1 MNDVSPST
9 VILKPGAPQQAFDF
23 DVTIVGA
30 GPVGLALAGWLA
42 RRSVTRELKIALID
56 AREPEDSIAD
66 PRAIAVSHGSRMIL
80 EPLRW
85 PADATAI
92 QRIHVSQRGHFGRTL
107 IDHGEHGLPALGY
120 VLRYGSIVHGLAEA
134 VHATPVHWF
143 RSTSAAAPVEEEDG
157 VTLPIETA
165 GVTRRLRTRVLV
177 SAEGGLFGDQKAA
190 KHRERHAERHGGER
204 VPGGESALHAAEPVA
219 RVEPADDETAH
230 AHLAAHDGHDGHD
243 ANDGRSEAPSGAA
256 HHANHANH
264 ANHAHQQSTARRD
277 KASSRDYGQTALVGT
292 VSVSAPQPHVAW
304 ERFTPEG
311 PIALLP
317 MGGVRG
323 ADYALVWCCAPEEAA
338 RRAQLSDDEFLREL
352 GEAFGGRMGRF
363 TQIKGR
369 ASFPLGLN
377 AVDTLVRGRIVA
389 IGNAAQTLHPV
400 AGQGLNLG
408 LRDAHALVDALCAQG
423 PTPLALAAFA
433 QRRALDRRMTIGAT
447 DTLARLFTVDF
458 APLAVLR
465 GLALTALEFAPPVK
479 TALARQMM
487 FGQRR

>member
-1 MNDVSPST
+1 
-9 VILKPGAPQQAFDF
+9 
-23 DVTIVGA
+23 VGA

-42 RRSVTRELKIALID
+42 RRSVTRTLKIALID

-120 VLRYGSIVHGLAEA
+120 VLRYGSIVHGLADA
-134 VHATPVHWF
+134 VRATSVHWF
-143 RSTSAAAPVEEEDG
+143 RSTAAAEPVQELDG

-165 GVTRRLRTRVLV
+165 GVTRRLRTRILV
-177 SAEGGLFGDQKAA
+177 NAEGGLFGDQKMRKREDGKNATGDGAGNAKAEAGTSAA
-190 KHRERHAERHGGER
+190 A
-204 VPGGESALHAAEPVA
+204 SATGSATGSAA
-219 RVEPADDETAH
+219 
-230 AHLAAHDGHDGHD
+230 GKG
-243 ANDGRSEAPSGAA
+243 
-256 HHANHANH
+256 
-264 ANHAHQQSTARRD
+264 
-277 KASSRDYGQTALVGT
+277 SRDYGQTALVGT

-304 ERFTPEG
+304 ERFTSQG

-323 ADYALVWCCAPEEAA
+323 ADYAMVWCCAPDEAA
-338 RRAQLSDDEFLREL
+338 RRAQLSDDAFLREL
-352 GEAFGGRMGRF
+352 GAAFGDRMGRF
-363 TQIKGR
+363 THIKGR

-377 AVDTLVRGRIVA
+377 AVETLVNGHIVA

-408 LRDAHALVDALCAQG
+408 LRDAHALADALSAEG
-423 PTPLALAAFA
+423 PTPLALATFA

-458 APLAVLR
+458 APLAIMR

>member
-1 MNDVSPST
+1 MNDVPQST
-9 VILKPGAPQQAFDF
+9 VILKPAVSDHPFDF

-42 RRSVTRELKIALID
+42 RRSATRALKIALID

-66 PRAIAVSHGSRMIL
+66 PRAIAVSQGSRMIL

-107 IDHGEHGLPALGY
+107 IDHSEHGLPALGY

-134 VHATPVHWF
+134 VHATSVHWF
-143 RSTSAAAPVEEEDG
+143 RSTSASAPTQELDG

-165 GVTRRLRTRVLV
+165 GVTRLLRTRILV
-177 SAEGGLFGDQKAA
+177 NAEGGLFGDEKSGKRA
-190 KHRERHAERHGGER
+190 GGK
-204 VPGGESALHAAEPVA
+204 PGSLTGEG
-219 RVEPADDETAH
+219 DT
-230 AHLAAHDGHDGHD
+230 
-243 ANDGRSEAPSGAA
+243 
-256 HHANHANH
+256 
-264 ANHAHQQSTARRD
+264 
-277 KASSRDYGQTALVGT
+277 RDYAQTALVGT

-304 ERFTPEG
+304 ERFTSQG

-323 ADYALVWCCAPEEAA
+323 ADYALVWCCAPDEAA
-338 RRAQLSDDEFLREL
+338 RRSQLSDEDFLREL
-352 GEAFGGRMGRF
+352 GAAFGSRMGRF

-369 ASFPLGLN
+369 ASFPLGLT
-377 AVDTLVRGRIVA
+377 AVDTLVNGHVVA

-408 LRDAHALVDALCAQG
+408 LRDAHALADALSAEG
-423 PTPLALAAFA
+423 PTPLALATFA
-433 QRRALDRRMTIGAT
+433 QRRALDRRLTIGAT

-458 APLAVLR
+458 PPLAALR
-465 GLALTALEFAPPVK
+465 GLALTALEFVPPVK

>member
-1 MNDVSPST
+1 MHEASPST
-9 VILKPGAPQQAFDF
+9 VILKPAAHSFDF

-42 RRSVTRELKIALID
+42 RRSVTRTLKIALID

-120 VLRYGSIVHGLAEA
+120 VLRYGSIVHGLADA
-134 VHATPVHWF
+134 VRATSVHWF
-143 RSTSAAAPVEEEDG
+143 RSTAAAEPVQELDG

-165 GVTRRLRTRVLV
+165 GVTRGLRTRILV
-177 SAEGGLFGDQKAA
+177 NAEGGLFGDQKMRKREDGKNATGDGAGNAKAEAGTSAA
-190 KHRERHAERHGGER
+190 A
-204 VPGGESALHAAEPVA
+204 SATGSATGSAA
-219 RVEPADDETAH
+219 
-230 AHLAAHDGHDGHD
+230 GKG
-243 ANDGRSEAPSGAA
+243 
-256 HHANHANH
+256 
-264 ANHAHQQSTARRD
+264 
-277 KASSRDYGQTALVGT
+277 SRDYGQTALVGT

-304 ERFTPEG
+304 ERFTSQG

-323 ADYALVWCCAPEEAA
+323 ADYAMVWCCAPDEAA
-338 RRAQLSDDEFLREL
+338 RRAQLSDDAFLREL
-352 GEAFGGRMGRF
+352 GAAFGDRMGRF
-363 TQIKGR
+363 THIKGR

-377 AVDTLVRGRIVA
+377 AVETLVNGHIVA

-408 LRDAHALVDALCAQG
+408 LRDAHALADALSAEG
-423 PTPLALAAFA
+423 PTPLALATFA

-458 APLAVLR
+458 APLAIMR

>member
-1 MNDVSPST
+1 MNDVSQSA
-9 VILKPGAPQQAFDF
+9 VILKPAAADHPFDF

-42 RRSVTRELKIALID
+42 RRSATQALKIALID

-107 IDHGEHGLPALGY
+107 IDHSEHGLPALGY

-134 VHATPVHWF
+134 VHATSVHWF
-143 RSTSAAAPVEEEDG
+143 RSTSAAAPTQALDG
-157 VTLPIETA
+157 VTLPVETA
-165 GVTRRLRTRVLV
+165 GVTRQLRTRILV
-177 SAEGGLFGDQKAA
+177 NAEGGLFGDQKSA
-190 KHRERHAERHGGER
+190 KRAGKSRAENG
-204 VPGGESALHAAEPVA
+204 
-219 RVEPADDETAH
+219 T
-230 AHLAAHDGHDGHD
+230 
-243 ANDGRSEAPSGAA
+243 
-256 HHANHANH
+256 
-264 ANHAHQQSTARRD
+264 
-277 KASSRDYGQTALVGT
+277 RDYGQTALVGT

-304 ERFTPEG
+304 ERFTSQG
-311 PIALLP
+311 PLALLP

-323 ADYALVWCCAPEEAA
+323 ADYALVWCCAPDEAA
-338 RRAQLSDDEFLREL
+338 RRAQLSDDAFLREL
-352 GEAFGGRMGRF
+352 GVAFGDRMGRF
-363 TQIKGR
+363 TRIVGR

-377 AVDTLVRGRIVA
+377 TVDTLVQGRVVA

-408 LRDAHALVDALCAQG
+408 LRDAHALADVLSAEG
-423 PTPLALAAFA
+423 PTPLALATFA

-458 APLAVLR
+458 APLAIMR
-465 GLALTALEFAPPVK
+465 GLALTALEFVPPLK

>member
-9 VILKPGAPQQAFDF
+9 VILKHASHAQPVDF

-42 RRSVTRELKIALID
+42 RRSATEALKIALVD

-85 PADATAI
+85 PAEATAI

-107 IDHGEHGLPALGY
+107 IDHAEHGLPALGY

-134 VHATPVHWF
+134 VHGSKVHRF
-143 RSTSAAAPVEEEDG
+143 HSTSAAAPTQEPDG

-165 GVTRRLRTRVLV
+165 GVTRTLRTRILV
-177 SAEGGLFGDQKAA
+177 NAEGGLFGDQKQGKKAD
-190 KHRERHAERHGGER
+190 KDPAENG
-204 VPGGESALHAAEPVA
+204 
-219 RVEPADDETAH
+219 T
-230 AHLAAHDGHDGHD
+230 
-243 ANDGRSEAPSGAA
+243 
-256 HHANHANH
+256 
-264 ANHAHQQSTARRD
+264 
-277 KASSRDYGQTALVGT
+277 RDYGQTALVGT
-292 VSVSAPQPHVAW
+292 VTVSAPRPHVAW
-304 ERFTPEG
+304 ERFTSQG

-323 ADYALVWCCAPEEAA
+323 AEYALVWCCAPEEAA
-338 RRAQLSDDEFLREL
+338 RRAQLSDDDFLREL
-352 GEAFGGRMGRF
+352 GAAFGDRMGRF
-363 TQIKGR
+363 TRISGR

-377 AVDTLVRGRIVA
+377 AVETLVNGRIVA

-408 LRDAHALVDALCAQG
+408 LRDAHSLADALSAEG

-433 QRRALDRRMTIGAT
+433 QRRALDRRLTIGAT

-458 APLAVLR
+458 APLAIVR
-465 GLALTALEFAPPVK
+465 GLALTALEFVPPVK

>member
-9 VILKPGAPQQAFDF
+9 VILKPAASDQPFDF

-42 RRSVTRELKIALID
+42 RRSATRALKIGLVD

-143 RSTSAAAPVEEEDG
+143 RSTSAAAPVQENDG

-177 SAEGGLFGDQKAA
+177 NAEGGLFGDQKGSHGSGRSGGTSRATAA
-190 KHRERHAERHGGER
+190 VRESADTGAEKDAEREAGTYTRASAPNDAGLQPGKRSDKHG
-204 VPGGESALHAAEPVA
+204 
-219 RVEPADDETAH
+219 T
-230 AHLAAHDGHDGHD
+230 
-243 ANDGRSEAPSGAA
+243 
-256 HHANHANH
+256 
-264 ANHAHQQSTARRD
+264 
-277 KASSRDYGQTALVGT
+277 RDYGQTALVGT
-292 VSVSAPQPHVAW
+292 VTVSAPQPHVAW
-304 ERFTPEG
+304 ERFTRDG

-323 ADYALVWCCAPEEAA
+323 ADYALVWCCSPDEAA
-338 RRAQLSDDEFLREL
+338 RRAQLSDDDFLREL
-352 GEAFGGRMGRF
+352 GTAFGGRMGRF

-377 AVDTLVRGRIVA
+377 AVDTIVKGHVVA

-408 LRDAHALVDALCAQG
+408 LRDAHALADALSAEG
-423 PTPLALAAFA
+423 PTPLALASFA

-447 DTLARLFTVDF
+447 DMLARLFTVDF
-458 APLAVLR
+458 APLAIMR
-465 GLALTALEFAPPVK
+465 GLALTALELVPPVK

>member
-1 MNDVSPST
+1 MHDASPST
-9 VILKPGAPQQAFDF
+9 VILKPAAHSFDF

-42 RRSVTRELKIALID
+42 RRSVTRALKIALID

-85 PADATAI
+85 PAEATAI

-120 VLRYGSIVHGLAEA
+120 VLRYGSIVHSLADA
-134 VHATPVHWF
+134 VRATPVHWF
-143 RSTSAAAPVEEEDG
+143 RSTAAGEPVQELDG

-165 GVTRRLRTRVLV
+165 GVTRRLRTRILV
-177 SAEGGLFGDQKAA
+177 NAEGGLFGDQKTRKREDGKNATEDGGSDA
-190 KHRERHAERHGGER
+190 KAEAG
-204 VPGGESALHAAEPVA
+204 
-219 RVEPADDETAH
+219 T
-230 AHLAAHDGHDGHD
+230 
-243 ANDGRSEAPSGAA
+243 GAA
-256 HHANHANH
+256 ASATG
-264 ANHAHQQSTARRD
+264 STAR
-277 KASSRDYGQTALVGT
+277 KGARDYGQTALVGT

-304 ERFTPEG
+304 ERFTSQG

-323 ADYALVWCCAPEEAA
+323 ADYAMVWCCAPDEAA
-338 RRAQLSDDEFLREL
+338 RRAQLSDDAFLREL
-352 GEAFGGRMGRF
+352 GAAFGERMGRF
-363 TQIKGR
+363 THIKGR

-377 AVDTLVRGRIVA
+377 AVETLVNGHIVA

-408 LRDAHALVDALCAQG
+408 LRDAHALADALSAEG
-423 PTPLALAAFA
+423 PTPLALATFA

-458 APLAVLR
+458 APLAIMR

>member
-1 MNDVSPST
+1 MNDVPQST
-9 VILKPGAPQQAFDF
+9 VILRPAVSDHPFDF

-42 RRSVTRELKIALID
+42 RRSATQALKIALID

-85 PADATAI
+85 PADSTAI

-107 IDHGEHGLPALGY
+107 IDHSEHGLPALGY

-134 VHATPVHWF
+134 VHATSVHWF
-143 RSTSAAAPVEEEDG
+143 RSTSASAPTQERDG

-165 GVTRRLRTRVLV
+165 GVTRHLRTRILV
-177 SAEGGLFGDQKAA
+177 NAEGGLFGDQRSGKRAGS
-190 KHRERHAERHGGER
+190 KPGSRTEGG
-204 VPGGESALHAAEPVA
+204 
-219 RVEPADDETAH
+219 T
-230 AHLAAHDGHDGHD
+230 
-243 ANDGRSEAPSGAA
+243 
-256 HHANHANH
+256 
-264 ANHAHQQSTARRD
+264 
-277 KASSRDYGQTALVGT
+277 RDYWQTALVGT

-304 ERFTPEG
+304 ERFTSQG

-323 ADYALVWCCAPEEAA
+323 ADYALVWCCAPDEAA
-338 RRAQLSDDEFLREL
+338 RRSQLSNDEFLREL
-352 GEAFGGRMGRF
+352 GAAFGSRMGRF

-377 AVDTLVRGRIVA
+377 AVDTLVNGHVVA

-408 LRDAHALVDALCAQG
+408 LRDAHALADALSAEG
-423 PTPLALAAFA
+423 PTPLALATFA
-433 QRRALDRRMTIGAT
+433 QRRALDRRLTIGAT

-458 APLAVLR
+458 PPLAALR
-465 GLALTALEFAPPVK
+465 GLALTALEFVPPVK

>member
-1 MNDVSPST
+1 MNDVSQST
-9 VILKPGAPQQAFDF
+9 VILKPAAAGHLFDF

-42 RRSVTRELKIALID
+42 RRSATRELKIALVD

-107 IDHGEHGLPALGY
+107 IDHSEHGLPALGY

-134 VHATPVHWF
+134 VHATAVHWF
-143 RSTSAAAPVEEEDG
+143 RSTSAGAPTQERDG

-165 GVTRRLRTRVLV
+165 GVTRQLRTRILV
-177 SAEGGLFGDQKAA
+177 NAEGGLFGDQKPGKGAVKGNDPAA
-190 KHRERHAERHGGER
+190 GVNVGQQAGHHADGETPDNR
-204 VPGGESALHAAEPVA
+204 AAGIGATSAGQQAGRNGAAA
-219 RVEPADDETAH
+219 RRAGRAAVEP
-230 AHLAAHDGHDGHD
+230 G
-243 ANDGRSEAPSGAA
+243 
-256 HHANHANH
+256 
-264 ANHAHQQSTARRD
+264 
-277 KASSRDYGQTALVGT
+277 SRDYGQTALVGT
-292 VSVSAPQPHVAW
+292 VTVSAPQPHVAW
-304 ERFTPEG
+304 ERFTSQG

-338 RRAQLSDDEFLREL
+338 RRAQLSDETFLQEL
-352 GEAFGGRMGRF
+352 GAAFGDRMGRF
-363 TQIKGR
+363 THIKGR

-377 AVDTLVRGRIVA
+377 AVETLVNGHIVA

-408 LRDAHALVDALCAQG
+408 LRDAHSLADAISAEG
-423 PTPLALAAFA
+423 PTPLALATFA

-447 DTLARLFTVDF
+447 DTLARLFTIDF
-458 APLAVLR
+458 APLAIVR
-465 GLALTALEFAPPVK
+465 GLALTALEFLPPVK

>member
-1 MNDVSPST
+1 MNDVPQST
-9 VILKPGAPQQAFDF
+9 VILKPAVSDQAFDF

-42 RRSVTRELKIALID
+42 RRSATQALRIALID

-85 PADATAI
+85 PAEATAI

-107 IDHGEHGLPALGY
+107 IDHSEHGLPALGY

-134 VHATPVHWF
+134 VHATGVHWF
-143 RSTSAAAPVEEEDG
+143 RSTSASAPTQERDG

-165 GVTRRLRTRVLV
+165 GVTRHLRTRILV
-177 SAEGGLFGDQKAA
+177 NAEGGLFGDQKTGKRGNGNGNDSDATSTSNNA
-190 KHRERHAERHGGER
+190 GAGG
-204 VPGGESALHAAEPVA
+204 
-219 RVEPADDETAH
+219 T
-230 AHLAAHDGHDGHD
+230 
-243 ANDGRSEAPSGAA
+243 
-256 HHANHANH
+256 
-264 ANHAHQQSTARRD
+264 
-277 KASSRDYGQTALVGT
+277 RDYGQTALVGT

-304 ERFTPEG
+304 ERFTSQG

-323 ADYALVWCCAPEEAA
+323 ADYALVWCCAPDEAT
-338 RRAQLSDDEFLREL
+338 RRSHLPDDEFLREL
-352 GEAFGGRMGRF
+352 GAAFGSRMGRF

-377 AVDTLVRGRIVA
+377 TIDTLVNGHVVA

-408 LRDAHALVDALCAQG
+408 LRDAHALADAFSAEG
-423 PTPLALAAFA
+423 PTTLALAAFA
-433 QRRALDRRMTIGAT
+433 QRRALDRRLTIGAT

-458 APLAVLR
+458 PPLAALR
-465 GLALTALEFAPPVK
+465 GLALTALEFVPPVK

>member
-1 MNDVSPST
+1 MNDVSQPA
-9 VILKPGAPQQAFDF
+9 VILKPAAADPSFDF

-42 RRSVTRELKIALID
+42 RRSATQALKIALVD

-85 PADATAI
+85 PAGATAI

-107 IDHGEHGLPALGY
+107 IDHSEHGLPALGY

-134 VHATPVHWF
+134 VHAPSVHWF
-143 RSTSAAAPVEEEDG
+143 RSTSAAAPVQDSDG

-165 GVTRRLRTRVLV
+165 GVTRQLRTRILV
-177 SAEGGLFGDQKAA
+177 SAEGGLFGDQKSDKRADKHAGNSISKNADVPTGKSSGGSSGKLPAA
-190 KHRERHAERHGGER
+190 NG
-204 VPGGESALHAAEPVA
+204 
-219 RVEPADDETAH
+219 T
-230 AHLAAHDGHDGHD
+230 
-243 ANDGRSEAPSGAA
+243 
-256 HHANHANH
+256 
-264 ANHAHQQSTARRD
+264 
-277 KASSRDYGQTALVGT
+277 RDYGQTALVGT
-292 VSVSAPQPHVAW
+292 VTVSAPQPHVAW
-304 ERFTPEG
+304 ERFTSQG

-338 RRAQLSDDEFLREL
+338 RRAQLSDEAFLREL
-352 GEAFGGRMGRF
+352 DAAFGDRMGRF
-363 TQIKGR
+363 TQIVGR

-377 AVDTLVRGRIVA
+377 TVETLVKGRVVA

-408 LRDAHALVDALCAQG
+408 LRDAHALADALSAEG
-423 PTPLALAAFA
+423 PTPLALATFA

-458 APLAVLR
+458 APLAVMR
-465 GLALTALEFAPPVK
+465 GLALTALEFLPPVK

>member
-1 MNDVSPST
+1 MNDVSQST
-9 VILKPGAPQQAFDF
+9 VILKPAAAGEPFDF

-42 RRSVTRELKIALID
+42 RRSATRSLKIALVD

-134 VHATPVHWF
+134 VHATGVHWF
-143 RSTSAAAPVEEEDG
+143 RSTSAGAPTQEREG

-165 GVTRRLRTRVLV
+165 GVARQLRTRILV
-177 SAEGGLFGDQKAA
+177 NAEGGLFGDQKVGRSVAKGASVNVDEPAGHHQDTETPDNRAANSEAKNADHQTGQDGVAAA
-190 KHRERHAERHGGER
+190 KRGGR
-204 VPGGESALHAAEPVA
+204 TA
-219 RVEPADDETAH
+219 VEA
-230 AHLAAHDGHDGHD
+230 G
-243 ANDGRSEAPSGAA
+243 
-256 HHANHANH
+256 
-264 ANHAHQQSTARRD
+264 
-277 KASSRDYGQTALVGT
+277 SRDYGQTALVGT
-292 VSVSAPQPHVAW
+292 VTVSAPQPHVAW
-304 ERFTPEG
+304 ERFTSQG

-317 MGGVRG
+317 MGGLRG

-338 RRAQLSDDEFLREL
+338 RRAQLSDEAFLREL
-352 GEAFGGRMGRF
+352 GAAFGDRMGRF
-363 TQIKGR
+363 THIKGR

-377 AVDTLVRGRIVA
+377 AVETLVDGHIVA

-408 LRDAHALVDALCAQG
+408 LRDAHSLADALSAEG

-433 QRRALDRRMTIGAT
+433 QRRALDRRLTIGAT

-458 APLAVLR
+458 APLAIVR
-465 GLALTALEFAPPVK
+465 GLALTALEFLPPVK